1 MNLSIVIPIYNSSQI
16 IHKLINQLNSKID
29 NKIVKKYEIILV
41 NDCSKDNSWDVIKKL
56 TKKDSTIRGINL
68 SKNYGQHSAIFAGLK
83 FARGQKVITMD
94 DDLQHPPSS
103 IMSIYKKLDDY
114 DLCYTLYL
122 NRKHPAWKKI
132 ISYLNNVYSSFLF
145 NKPMNIYHSSFRG
158 FKLHICKK
166 IVQFKKPI
174 IFLDSLLL
182 RETKNISTIKI
193 IHKKR
198 FKGNSNYKLGNLFSL
213 FFDMIV
219 NYHFLPI
226 RFGTLLGVVSKFIVQ
241 IFRILNHKNK
251 FQYKIKE
258 KTFLSK

>member
-1 MNLSIVIPIYNSSQI
+1 MKLSIVIPIYNSSKI

-29 NKIVKKYEIILV
+29 KKILKKTEIILI
-41 NDCSKDNSWDVIKKL
+41 NDFSKDDSWEIIKKIS
-56 TKKDSTIRGINL
+56 KRNPKIKGINL
-68 SKNYGQHSAIFAGLK
+68 NDNYGQHSAIFAGLK
-83 FARGQKVITMD
+83 FAKGKKIITMD

-103 IMSIYKKLDDY
+103 IMSIFNKLDDY

-122 NRKHPAWKKI
+122 KRKHPVWKKI

-145 NKPMNIYHSSFRG
+145 DKPLNIYHSSFRG
-158 FKLHICKK
+158 FNAHICKK
-166 IVQFKKPI
+166 ILHFKKPI

-182 RETKNISTIKI
+182 NETKNISTIKVM
-193 IHKKR
+193 HKKR
-198 FKGNSNYKLGNLFSL
+198 FKGESNYKLRNLFSL

-226 RFGTLLGVVSKFIVQ
+226 RFGSILGLLSKLFVQ
-241 IFRILNHKNK
+241 TFRIFNERKV

-258 KTFLSK
+258 KTF

>member
-16 IHKLINQLNSKID
+16 IHKLIDQLNSKID
-29 NKIVKKYEIILV
+29 NKIVKKFEIILV
-41 NDCSKDNSWDVIKKL
+41 NDCSKDNSWDVIKKI
-56 TKKDSTIRGINL
+56 TKKNSKIRGINL
-68 SKNYGQHSAIFAGLK
+68 FKNYGQHSAIFAGLK
-83 FARGQKVITMD
+83 FARGQKIITMD

-103 IMSIYKKLDDY
+103 IMSIYKKLDNY

-145 NKPMNIYHSSFRG
+145 NKPMNIYLSSFRG

-166 IVQFKKPI
+166 IIHFKKPI

-182 RETKNISTIKI
+182 KETKNICAIKI

-198 FKGNSNYKLGNLFSL
+198 FKGDSNYKPGNLFSL

-219 NYHFLPI
+219 NYHFLPT
-226 RFGTLLGVVSKFIVQ
+226 RFGTFLGVVSKFIVQ
-241 IFRILNHKNK
+241 VFRILNYKKK

>member
-1 MNLSIVIPIYNSSQI
+1 MKLSIVIPIYNSSKI

-29 NKIVKKYEIILV
+29 KKILKKTEIILI
-41 NDCSKDNSWDVIKKL
+41 NDFSKDDSWEIIKKIS
-56 TKKDSTIRGINL
+56 KRNPKIKGINL
-68 SKNYGQHSAIFAGLK
+68 NDNYGQHSAIFAGLK
-83 FARGQKVITMD
+83 FAKGKKIITMD

-103 IMSIYKKLDDY
+103 IMSIYNKLDDY

-122 NRKHPAWKKI
+122 KRKHPVWKKI

-145 NKPMNIYHSSFRG
+145 DKPLNIYHSSFRG
-158 FKLHICKK
+158 FNAHICKK
-166 IVQFKKPI
+166 ILHFKKPI

-182 RETKNISTIKI
+182 NETKNISTIKVM
-193 IHKKR
+193 HKKR
-198 FKGNSNYKLGNLFSL
+198 FKGESNYKLRNLFSL

-226 RFGTLLGVVSKFIVQ
+226 RFGSILGLLSKLFVQ
-241 IFRILNHKNK
+241 TFRIFNERKV

-258 KTFLSK
+258 KTF

>member
-1 MNLSIVIPIYNSSQI
+1 MKLSIVIPIYNSSKI

-29 NKIVKKYEIILV
+29 KKILKKTEIILI
-41 NDCSKDNSWDVIKKL
+41 NDFSKDDSWEIIKKIS
-56 TKKDSTIRGINL
+56 KRNPKIKGINL
-68 SKNYGQHSAIFAGLK
+68 NDNYGQHSAIFAGLK
-83 FARGQKVITMD
+83 FAKGKKIITMD

-103 IMSIYKKLDDY
+103 IMSIYNKLDDY

-122 NRKHPAWKKI
+122 KRKHPVWKKI

-145 NKPMNIYHSSFRG
+145 DKPLNIYHSSFRG
-158 FKLHICKK
+158 FNAHICKK
-166 IVQFKKPI
+166 ILHFKKPI

-182 RETKNISTIKI
+182 NETKNISTIKVM
-193 IHKKR
+193 HKKR
-198 FKGNSNYKLGNLFSL
+198 FKGESNYKLKNLFSL

-226 RFGTLLGVVSKFIVQ
+226 RFGSILGLLSKLFVQ
-241 IFRILNHKNK
+241 TFRIFNERKV

-258 KTFLSK
+258 KTF